1 MIAGNA
7 LPAATAVAPPPAP
20 APPFDHAQGGV
31 SKAEAPPRN
40 VIMWQPAAV
49 AASPGLVSRIGRDM
63 SPLDTKEEAM
73 IAGNTPPAATDVAP
87 PPAPAP
93 PRNVI
98 VSQPAVDPASPLLA
112 HLLAMADGYLAQ
124 GALWHAM
131 EIYLKIV
138 ERHDEAPEARL
149 ACQRLL
155 GIAERHEKNGK
166 GHLARSIY
174 ERLL

>member
-1 MIAGNA
+1 MIAGNH
-7 LPAATAVAPPPAP
+7 PPAVA
-20 APPFDHAQGGV
+20 D
-31 SKAEAPPRN
+31 
-40 VIMWQPAAV
+40 MAA
-49 AASPGLVSRIGRDM
+49 
-63 SPLDTKEEAM
+63 
-73 IAGNTPPAATDVAP
+73 

-98 VSQPAVDPASPLLA
+98 VPEPAADTAPLLLA

-124 GALWHAM
+124 GALWQAM

-138 ERHDEAPEARL
+138 KQHDETPEARL
-149 ACQRLL
+149 ACERLL
-155 GIAERHEKNGK
+155 WIAERHEKNGK